1 MKATKQ
7 ILAACAVVLVAGIST
22 AQAADWRW
30 GTGANA
36 PLTGDYN
43 TPANWNQFSAPDGTG
58 AVYIGIGDNQPNNTG
73 GNTVYINGAGLAQ
86 YLSVGYNAPNNQ
98 LILQSGS
105 LNKTGQFDIGQSD
118 TFQQTGG
125 NSVFNGGSTY
135 VANGGAAG
143 IGNAKFQLDG
153 GTVQTLGGGL
163 VIGQNTAADLR
174 TKTGTILDTS
184 SSGLQSGGGGQLR
197 IGESGNATWD
207 FQSGSTVYVGNILYT
222 SVGGGSVSTITQG
235 SGTSLTVN
243 SALQVGYGNNSTWT
257 QNGGTNVVNGEFR
270 MGEQGVGKS
279 SIYNLNAGSL
289 TVSGHTYL
297 SVGSNTS
304 TFNQTGGVYTQAGG
318 GQMDI
323 GYTGNGSAVGIYN
336 LSGGT
341 LKTVGQTIA
350 RNSNASSAL
359 NITGGTLAATSI
371 NYGTGTLV
379 NAGGSVAPNDTGV
392 VGNLNI
398 TNGNFNMTSGN
409 LALDF
414 ASIGSFDT
422 MTVSGTSSLSGLV
435 NVNYLLGYL
444 PTVGDTFNVLTANGG
459 LSLGSLTAIGYT
471 TSVVNTG
478 KTLQLTFVGIPEP
491 TSLSLLGLAGLALV
505 RRRRA

>member
-1 MKATKQ
+1 MNKQNRAIVFAVTAT
-7 ILAACAVVLVAGIST
+7 LAAAGL
-22 AQAADWRW
+22 ARADWRW
-30 GTGANA
+30 GTGVLNNA

-43 TPANWNQFSAPDGTG
+43 TASNWNQASAPNGTG
-58 AVYIGIGDNQPNNTG
+58 AVYIGIGDNQNPNTG
-73 GNTVYINGAGLAQ
+73 GNTVLINGTGLAS

-105 LNKTGQFDIGQSD
+105 LTKTGQFDIGQSD

-125 NSVFNGGSTY
+125 NSVFNGGSTF

-143 IGNAKFQLDG
+143 LGGAKFLLDAG
-153 GTVQTLGGGL
+153 SVKTLGGGL
-163 VIGQNTAADLR
+163 VIGQNSAADLR
-174 TKTGTILDTS
+174 TKTGTLLDTS
-184 SSGLQSGGGGQLR
+184 TSGTQTGSGGELR
-197 IGESGNATWD
+197 IGQNGTATWD
-207 FQSGSTVYVGNILYT
+207 FQSGSTVYVGGTLFT
-222 SVGGGSVSTITQG
+222 SVGGTSTITQG
-235 SGTSLTVN
+235 SFTSLTVN
-243 SALQVGYGNNSTWT
+243 GSLQVGYGNNSTWT

-270 MGEQGVGKS
+270 MGEGSSGKS
-279 SIYNLNAGSL
+279 SIYDLNAGSL

-323 GYTGNGSAVGIYN
+323 GYTGSGSAVGIYN
-336 LSGGT
+336 LSGGK
-341 LKTVGQTIA
+341 LLTVGQTIA
-350 RNSNASSAL
+350 RNSNALSAL

-379 NAGGSVAPNDTGV
+379 NAGGSVAPNDNGV

-398 TNGNFNMTSGN
+398 TNGSFNMTSGN

-414 ASIGSFDT
+414 ASLASFDM
-422 MTVSGTSSLSGLV
+422 MTVSGSSSLAGLV
-435 NVNYLLGYL
+435 NVNYLAGYL
-444 PTVGDTFNVLTANGG
+444 PTLGDTFNVLTASGG
-459 LSLGSLTAIGYT
+459 LTLGSLTAPGYST
-471 TSVVNTG
+471 AVVNDN
-478 KTLQLTFVGIPEP
+478 KTLQLTFTGVPEP
-491 TSLSLLGLAGLALV
+491 TSLGLLGLSGLAML